1 MARLGRL
8 SKASAGGLA
17 LVVAL
22 HAAAL
27 YGLMKNRLLPLPEN
41 AETLFVTFIQP
52 PEPLKPELPRPKPH
66 EAPKP
71 VKLEKPQPH
80 EQHTHLVVEAPA
92 ASTDY
97 VMPAPP
103 PPQPPAPVVEASPS
117 PPVVEAQPPPPRP
130 AGPVSLSGELSLA
143 CPTRT
148 PPKYPASSQR
158 AGESGQVVLRVEL
171 DTDGRVDA
179 AHIATSSG
187 YKRLDEAALNAVKSW
202 RCNPPLRDG
211 QPVRAVALQPFKFN
225 LE

>member
-1 MARLGRL
+1 LRTELA
-8 SKASAGGLA
+8 AGLA
-17 LVVAL
+17 LVLAL

-27 YGLMKNRLLPLPEN
+27 YGLMKYRLIPLPDK

-52 PEPLKPELPRPKPH
+52 PEPLKPELPKPKPH
-66 EAPKP
+66 EPAKP
-71 VKLEKPQPH
+71 VKLEKPRPPEPH
-80 EQHTHLVVEAPA
+80 PHLVVEAPA
-92 ASTDY
+92 APTDY

-103 PPQPPAPVVEASPS
+103 PPQPPAPVVEAP
-117 PPVVEAQPPPPRP
+117 PPPPRP
-130 AGPVSLSGELSLA
+130 AGPVSLSGELALA

-179 AHIATSSG
+179 ARIATSSG
-187 YKRLDEAALNAVKSW
+187 YKRLDEAALNAVKTW